1 MRVSITS
8 SSHVKRLCYIL
19 LILLPIACSNGIP
32 SISPLDSNAVILA
45 FGNSLTYGTGANTA
59 ESYPAVL
66 ERLIHRKVINAG
78 VPGEVTIQGLA
89 RLPEYLD
96 KHQPALLILCHGGND
111 LLRRTGEKQAADN
124 VRAMIRMVKERG
136 IDVALI
142 GVPKPGLSVPVAGFY
157 EDIAREF
164 EIPYEGEIL
173 ADILSTS
180 SLKSDMIHP
189 NSRGYAELAQSIA
202 ALLRKAQA
210 I

>member
-8 SSHVKRLCYIL
+8 SSHLRRLCYVL
-19 LILLPIACSNGIP
+19 LILLSAACGNGVP
-32 SISPLDSNAVILA
+32 SVSPLDSNAVVLA
-45 FGNSLTYGTGANTA
+45 FGNSLTFGTGASTA

-66 ERLIHRKVINAG
+66 EGLIHRKVINAG
-78 VPGEVTIQGLA
+78 VPGEVTSQGLA
-89 RLPEYLD
+89 RLPEFLD

-111 LLRRTGEKQAADN
+111 LLRRTGEKQAAEN
-124 VRAMIRMVKERG
+124 IRAMIKMAKERG

-164 EIPYEGEIL
+164 DIPYEGETL

-189 NSRGYAELAQSIA
+189 NARGYAELAQSVA
-202 ALLRKAQA
+202 SLLRKAKA

>member
-1 MRVSITS
+1 
-8 SSHVKRLCYIL
+8 
-19 LILLPIACSNGIP
+19 
-32 SISPLDSNAVILA
+32 
-45 FGNSLTYGTGANTA
+45 
-59 ESYPAVL
+59 VL
-66 ERLIHRKVINAG
+66 EGLIHRKVINAG
-78 VPGEVTIQGLA
+78 VPGEVTSQGLA
-89 RLPEYLD
+89 RLPEFLD

-124 VRAMIRMVKERG
+124 LRAMTRMAKKKG

-164 EIPYEGEIL
+164 DIPYEGEIL

-189 NSRGYAELAQSIA
+189 NSRGYAELAQSVA
-202 ALLRKAQA
+202 VLLRKAQA

>member
-8 SSHVKRLCYIL
+8 SSHLRRLCYVL
-19 LILLPIACSNGIP
+19 LILLPTACGNGVP
-32 SISPLDSNAVILA
+32 SVSPLDSNAVVLA
-45 FGNSLTYGTGANTA
+45 FGNSLTFGTGASTA

-66 ERLIHRKVINAG
+66 EGLIHRKVINAG
-78 VPGEVTIQGLA
+78 VPGEVTSQGLA
-89 RLPEYLD
+89 RLPEFLD

-124 VRAMIRMVKERG
+124 VRAMIRMANKRG
-136 IDVALI
+136 IDVVLI

-157 EDIAREF
+157 EEIAQEF
-164 EIPYEGEIL
+164 DIPYEGGIL
-173 ADILSTS
+173 ADILSTG
-180 SLKSDMIHP
+180 SLKNDMIHP

-202 ALLRKAQA
+202 SLLRKAKA

>member
-8 SSHVKRLCYIL
+8 SSHLRRLCYVL
-19 LILLPIACSNGIP
+19 LILLPTACGNGVP
-32 SISPLDSNAVILA
+32 SVSPLDSNAVVLA
-45 FGNSLTYGTGANTA
+45 FGNSLTFGTGANTA

-66 ERLIHRKVINAG
+66 EGLIHRKVINAG
-78 VPGEVTIQGLA
+78 VPGEVTSQGLA
-89 RLPEYLD
+89 RLPEFLD

-124 VRAMIRMVKERG
+124 VRAMIRMANKRG
-136 IDVALI
+136 IDVVLI

-157 EDIAREF
+157 EEIAREF
-164 EIPYEGEIL
+164 DIPYEGEIL
-173 ADILSTS
+173 ADILSTG
-180 SLKSDMIHP
+180 SLKNDMIHP

-202 ALLRKAQA
+202 SLLRKAKA

>member
-8 SSHVKRLCYIL
+8 SSHIRRLCYVL
-19 LILLPIACSNGIP
+19 LILLPTACGNGVP
-32 SISPLDSNAVILA
+32 SVSPLDSNAVVLA
-45 FGNSLTYGTGANTA
+45 FGNSLTFGTGANTA

-66 ERLIHRKVINAG
+66 EGLIHRKVINAG
-78 VPGEVTIQGLA
+78 VPGEVTSQGLA
-89 RLPEYLD
+89 RLPEFLD

-124 VRAMIRMVKERG
+124 VRAMIRMANKRG
-136 IDVALI
+136 IDVVLI

-157 EDIAREF
+157 EEIAREF
-164 EIPYEGEIL
+164 DIPYEGGIL
-173 ADILSTS
+173 ADILSTG
-180 SLKSDMIHP
+180 SLKNDMIHP

-202 ALLRKAQA
+202 SLLRKAKA

>member
-8 SSHVKRLCYIL
+8 SSHLRRLCYVL
-19 LILLPIACSNGIP
+19 LILLPTACGNGVP
-32 SISPLDSNAVILA
+32 SVSPLDSNAVVLA
-45 FGNSLTYGTGANTA
+45 FGNSLTFGTGANTA

-66 ERLIHRKVINAG
+66 EGLIHRKVINAG
-78 VPGEVTIQGLA
+78 VPGEVTSQGLA
-89 RLPEYLD
+89 RLPEFLD

-124 VRAMIRMVKERG
+124 VRAMIRMANKRG
-136 IDVALI
+136 IDVVLI

-157 EDIAREF
+157 EEIAQEF
-164 EIPYEGEIL
+164 DIPYEGGIL
-173 ADILSTS
+173 ADILSTG
-180 SLKSDMIHP
+180 SLKNDMIHP

-202 ALLRKAQA
+202 SLLRKAKA